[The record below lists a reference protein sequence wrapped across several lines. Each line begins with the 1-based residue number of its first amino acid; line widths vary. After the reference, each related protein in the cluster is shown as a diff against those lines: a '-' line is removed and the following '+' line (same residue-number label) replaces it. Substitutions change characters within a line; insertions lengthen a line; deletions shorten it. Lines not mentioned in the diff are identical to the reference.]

1 MYHLMAKQEKG
12 ISLVETIVGLAI
24 ISIISVAFMTGLG
37 TNFKGK
43 TVQDKAAFG
52 EAIAISQMEYVKT
65 QPFSTNEWSYT
76 VSNTNRSSTQQP
88 SWWDDDNPPL
98 LEGDYSRY
106 YAVLIA
112 EDFDADGDSSL
123 EVPGDDDSVRKIT
136 ITVYNTT
143 DEVQF
148 SLTSYKTDR
157 R

>member
-1 MYHLMAKQEKG
+1 MYFLIDKQEKG

-24 ISIISVAFMTGLG
+24 ISIVSVAFMTGLA

-43 TVQDKAAFG
+43 TVQDKGAFG

-65 QPFSTNEWSYT
+65 QPFSTDEWSYT
-76 VSNTNRSSTQQP
+76 VSTTNRSSTQQP
-88 SWWDDDNPPL
+88 SWWNDDNPPL

-112 EDFDADGDSSL
+112 EDFDADGDSL
-123 EVPGDDDSVRKIT
+123 IEVPGDDDSVREIT
-136 ITVYNTT
+136 ITVYNAT

-157 R
+157 

>member
-24 ISIISVAFMTGLG
+24 ISIVSIVFMTGLA

-76 VSNTNRSSTQQP
+76 VSTTNRSSTQQP
-88 SWWDDDNPPL
+88 SWWNDDNPPL

-112 EDFDADGDSSL
+112 EDFDADGDSLL
-123 EVPGDDDSVRKIT
+123 EVPGDDDSVREIT

-157 R
+157 

>member
-1 MYHLMAKQEKG
+1 MYFLIDKQEKG

-24 ISIISVAFMTGLG
+24 ISIVSVAFMTGLA

-43 TVQDKAAFG
+43 TVQDKGAFG

-76 VSNTNRSSTQQP
+76 VSTTNRSSTQQP
-88 SWWDDDNPPL
+88 SWWNDDNPPL

-112 EDFDADGDSSL
+112 EDFDADGDSLL
-123 EVPGDDDSVRKIT
+123 EVPGDDDSVREIT
-136 ITVYNTT
+136 ITVYNAT

-157 R
+157 